1 MILIYRI
8 LINFALILSP
18 LIIAFRILKNKEDP
32 KRFKEKFCFFT
43 KKRKK
48 GNLIWFHGASVGEIK
63 SIVPLIEKLEK
74 QKKINQ
80 ILVTSSTLSSAK
92 IFKKF
97 KFRKTIHQF
106 YPIDENQLTKKFLN
120 YWKPNIVTFIDSEIW
135 PNMLLNIKKKSI
147 PNILLN
153 ARITKKSYKRWNY
166 FNSFSKKIFN
176 CFDITF
182 PQNKETIKHLKNLKV
197 KKIKF
202 IGNLK
207 FSEDKYQS
215 KSLISL
221 KVKKFLKNKNY
232 WCAASTHD
240 NEEIICA
247 NTHLKLK
254 KKIRNLVTFIIPRH
268 TQRTDEIVNSL
279 NNLNLKTHCHTS
291 KEKIKKETDIYIVD
305 TYGETTSFFRACST
319 IFLGGS
325 LIPHGGQNPI
335 EAARIGCK
343 IIYGPYVQNFKE
355 VYELLDKNKVSEKV
369 NNLEQLTHKVDILI
383 KKNKGSKNLE
393 DKINKLGKIILEK
406 TLSEFRFYLNNI

>member
-8 LINFALILSP
+8 LINFILILSP

-32 KRFKEKFCFFT
+32 RRFKEKFCFFS

-92 IFKKF
+92 IFEKF
-97 KFRKTIHQF
+97 KFKKTIHQF

-176 CFDITF
+176 CFDVTF
-182 PQNKETIKHLKNLKV
+182 PQNKETTKYLKSLNV
-197 KKIKF
+197 KKIK
-202 IGNLK
+202 L
-207 FSEDKYQS
+207 
-215 KSLISL
+215 L
-221 KVKKFLKNKNY
+221 
-232 WCAASTHD
+232 
-240 NEEIICA
+240 EI
-247 NTHLKLK
+247 
-254 KKIRNLVTFIIPRH
+254 
-268 TQRTDEIVNSL
+268 
-279 NNLNLKTHCHTS
+279 
-291 KEKIKKETDIYIVD
+291 
-305 TYGETTSFFRACST
+305 
-319 IFLGGS
+319 
-325 LIPHGGQNPI
+325 
-335 EAARIGCK
+335 
-343 IIYGPYVQNFKE
+343 
-355 VYELLDKNKVSEKV
+355 
-369 NNLEQLTHKVDILI
+369 
-383 KKNKGSKNLE
+383 
-393 DKINKLGKIILEK
+393 
-406 TLSEFRFYLNNI
+406 